1 MSHIS
6 PRPVEANSVQ
16 PGLTKICL
24 DSPPRNSLRML
35 ESAIGQTRV
44 FLLVLPTSRAPKILV
59 FDSGLGG
66 LTVCGEVASLL
77 PDAQIIYAADN
88 AAFPYGE
95 LGEDALVARVLA
107 VTDRLISLCGP
118 DAVVIACN
126 TASTLTLPHLRAR
139 FPEIAFIG
147 TVPAIKPAASQSR
160 SGLISVLATPGTVA
174 RDYTQDLVR
183 TYAAHCTV
191 TLAGSRALAPLAE
204 AFIQGKNVSDPAL
217 AREIAPAFVRS
228 GELRT
233 DCIVLACTHYP
244 LLLRQFERLAP
255 WPVAW
260 IDPAPAIARRA
271 GHVLREQLG
280 FPASNTSPAAPN
292 YVVFTG
298 AFAAGPELMGA
309 LRLRGIEKAVI
320 EPVN

>member
-1 MSHIS
+1 
-6 PRPVEANSVQ
+6 
-16 PGLTKICL
+16 
-24 DSPPRNSLRML
+24 
-35 ESAIGQTRV
+35 
-44 FLLVLPTSRAPKILV
+44 
-59 FDSGLGG
+59 
-66 LTVCGEVASLL
+66 VARLL

-107 VTDRLISLCGP
+107 VTDRLISLSGS

-139 FPEIAFIG
+139 FPKIPFIG

-174 RDYTQDLVR
+174 RDYTRELVR
-183 TYAAHCTV
+183 TYAAHCAV
-191 TLAGSRALAPLAE
+191 TLAGSSLLAPLAE
-204 AFIQGKNVSDPAL
+204 AFMRGKNVSDAAI
-217 AREIAPAFVRS
+217 AREIAPAFVTS

-280 FPASNTSPAAPN
+280 FPAPNTPSAAPN
-292 YVVFTG
+292 YAVFTG
-298 AFAAGPELMGA
+298 ALAAGPELMEA
-309 LRLRGIEKAVI
+309 LRLRGIKKAVM
-320 EPVN
+320 EPMPLEDFPASRKPAATFRN

>member
-1 MSHIS
+1 LILGHAIRSGRWNLLS
-6 PRPVEANSVQ
+6 DKLAV
-16 PGLTKICL
+16 
-24 DSPPRNSLRML
+24 SL
-35 ESAIGQTRV
+35 A
-44 FLLVLPTSRAPKILV
+44 LPMSRAAKILI

-66 LTVCGEVASLL
+66 LTVYAEVARLL

-95 LGEDALVARVLA
+95 LGEDAVVARVLA
-107 VTDRLISLCGP
+107 VMDRLIALCGP

-139 FPEIAFIG
+139 FPKIPFIG
-147 TVPAIKPAASQSR
+147 TVPAVKPAASQSR

-174 RDYTQDLVR
+174 RDYTRELVR
-183 TYAAHCTV
+183 AYAAHCKV
-191 TLAGSRALAPLAE
+191 TLVGSRVLAPLAE
-204 AFIQGKNVSDPAL
+204 AFMHGKNVSDAAI
-217 AREIAPAFVRS
+217 AREIAPAFVTS

-244 LLLRQFERLAP
+244 LLLGQFERLSP

-271 GHVLREQLG
+271 GHVLRELLG
-280 FPASNTSPAAPN
+280 FPELNTASATPN

-298 AFAAGPELMGA
+298 ALAAGPELLEA
-309 LRLRGIEKAVI
+309 LRLRGIEKAVM
-320 EPVN
+320 EPMPLEPDATFRN

>member
-1 MSHIS
+1 M
-6 PRPVEANSVQ
+6 
-16 PGLTKICL
+16 
-24 DSPPRNSLRML
+24 
-35 ESAIGQTRV
+35 
-44 FLLVLPTSRAPKILV
+44 SRAPKLLV

-66 LTVCGEVASLL
+66 LTVCGEVARLL
-77 PDAQIIYAADN
+77 PDVHIIYAADN

-107 VTDRLISLCGP
+107 VMHRLIALCGP

-126 TASTLTLPHLRAR
+126 TASTLALPHLRAR
-139 FPEIAFIG
+139 FPKIPFIG

-174 RDYTQDLVR
+174 RDYTRELIR
-183 TYAAHCTV
+183 THAAHCAV
-191 TLAGSRALAPLAE
+191 TLAGSSVLAPLAE
-204 AFIQGKNVSDPAL
+204 AFMQGKNVPDAAIAL
-217 AREIAPAFVRS
+217 EIAPAFVTS

-244 LLLRQFERLAP
+244 LLLRHFERLAP

-280 FPASNTSPAAPN
+280 FPTSNTASAAPN

-298 AFAAGPELMGA
+298 ALAPRPELMEA
-309 LRLRGIEKAVI
+309 LRLRGIEKAVM
-320 EPVN
+320 EPMPLEDFPASR

>member
-1 MSHIS
+1 MAL
-6 PRPVEANSVQ
+6 PR
-16 PGLTKICL
+16 
-24 DSPPRNSLRML
+24 
-35 ESAIGQTRV
+35 
-44 FLLVLPTSRAPKILV
+44 SRAPKILV

-95 LGEDALVARVLA
+95 LSEDALVARVLV

-139 FPEIAFIG
+139 FSEIPFIG

-183 TYAAHCTV
+183 TYAAH
-191 TLAGSRALAPLAE
+191 
-204 AFIQGKNVSDPAL
+204 
-217 AREIAPAFVRS
+217 
-228 GELRT
+228 
-233 DCIVLACTHYP
+233 
-244 LLLRQFERLAP
+244 
-255 WPVAW
+255 
-260 IDPAPAIARRA
+260 
-271 GHVLREQLG
+271 
-280 FPASNTSPAAPN
+280 
-292 YVVFTG
+292 
-298 AFAAGPELMGA
+298 
-309 LRLRGIEKAVI
+309 
-320 EPVN
+320 

>member
-1 MSHIS
+1 MAL
-6 PRPVEANSVQ
+6 PR
-16 PGLTKICL
+16 
-24 DSPPRNSLRML
+24 
-35 ESAIGQTRV
+35 
-44 FLLVLPTSRAPKILV
+44 SRAPKLLV

-66 LTVCGEVASLL
+66 LTVCGEVARLL

-95 LGEDALVARVLA
+95 LSEDALVARVLA

-139 FPEIAFIG
+139 FSVIPFIG

-174 RDYTQDLVR
+174 RDYTQELVR
-183 TYAAHCTV
+183 TYAAHCAV
-191 TLAGSRALAPLAE
+191 TLAGSRVLAPLAE
-204 AFIQGKNVSDPAL
+204 AFIQGKNVSDSAI

-233 DCIVLACTHYP
+233 DCIVLACTHFP
-244 LLLRQFERLAP
+244 LLLTQFERLAP

-271 GHVLREQLG
+271 GYVLREQLG
-280 FPASNTSPAAPN
+280 FPASKTLSAAPN

-298 AFAAGPELMGA
+298 ALATGPELMEA
-309 LRLRGIEKAVI
+309 LRVRGIEKVFM
-320 EPVN
+320 EPMN